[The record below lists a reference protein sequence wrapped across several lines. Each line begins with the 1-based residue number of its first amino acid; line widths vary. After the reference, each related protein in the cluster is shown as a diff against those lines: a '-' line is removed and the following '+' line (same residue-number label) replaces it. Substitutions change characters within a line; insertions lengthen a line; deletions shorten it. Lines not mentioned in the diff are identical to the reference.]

1 MELFE
6 ITEELK
12 AVPGEYVYHHPSKQI
27 VLCGAFNRA
36 DNTIKAL
43 SRGRLLVDKIENF
56 KKIKLSPK
64 ERRAQKVNTGCKGCR
79 Q

>member
-6 ITEELK
+6 IIEPMK
-12 AVPGEYVYHHPSKQI
+12 AVPGEYVYHDPTRQI
-27 VLCGAFNRA
+27 VICGAFNRA

-43 SRGRLLVDKIENF
+43 ARGAMLVDKIENF
-56 KKIKLSPK
+56 KKIKLTPE
-64 ERRAQKVNTGCKGCR
+64 ERRVHKAKTGCKGCR